1 MRKRLL
7 YGFAIAFLAVLVGLV
22 VWQGSFTFGTLAP
35 ADAGLTYVFWGLSIV
50 IFLLM
55 VTLSFMLLRIG
66 LKLYIERHSNREG
79 SRIKTKLVVG
89 ALALSMIPLFFMV
102 LFSYSLLNRNLEKW
116 FSRPIDSERVIL
128 TEIGNALRHETNDKV
143 TVQATLLAQRPE
155 TRLLLAGL
163 PADTKFLA
171 PFCADQELSGA
182 VLMRAGNPA
191 PVASCGTMPRA
202 LRSDTFLA
210 TSPVTFGGKQV
221 GSVTVAGRMNVD
233 VAAKQ
238 LEIQHFNEEYAKLT
252 AGKNDLRKTSLLMLS
267 LIALFIM
274 FLATWIAVFLSKQI
288 SVPISALL
296 KGAEEVSRGNL
307 YYRVEVSAIDELA
320 GLVSGFNQM
329 TRELEANSRE
339 LDARRRFTEA
349 ILESI
354 PTGFISIDSK
364 GSIQRV
370 NRALKQILGEDAVAS
385 ARHLEDLFSR
395 DDMAEIRYLMNRAR
409 RTGLASRQLDLRTD
423 DGAQHQ
429 HLAVTVSALEEKLT
443 SGFVMVIEDTSELLR
458 AQKATAWSEV
468 ARRVAHEMKNPL
480 TPIALSAE
488 RIARQLSRVELP
500 PDVAR
505 IVRECTS
512 IITGEVQSVKNLVD
526 EFSQFARFPAA
537 QFARSDVNEI
547 VAGGLSVFT
556 GRLDGVQIQT
566 AFTPDLPPVF
576 VDREQLRRVVL
587 NLIDNAAEAMQDSFV
602 KRLAITTQLRDAST
616 IELIVADTGSGLTSE
631 QKEKL
636 FLPYFSTKNRGT
648 GLGLAI
654 VSHILA
660 EHHASIRVE
669 DNRPAGARFVIE
681 IPVMAEVADA
691 VAEQVQPA

>member
-1 MRKRLL
+1 
-7 YGFAIAFLAVLVGLV
+7 
-22 VWQGSFTFGTLAP
+22 
-35 ADAGLTYVFWGLSIV
+35 
-50 IFLLM
+50 
-55 VTLSFMLLRIG
+55 
-66 LKLYIERHSNREG
+66 
-79 SRIKTKLVVG
+79 
-89 ALALSMIPLFFMV
+89 
-102 LFSYSLLNRNLEKW
+102 
-116 FSRPIDSERVIL
+116 
-128 TEIGNALRHETNDKV
+128 LRHETGDKV
-143 TVQATLLAQRPE
+143 NVQATLLAEQPE

-163 PADTKFLA
+163 PASKDYLFR
-171 PFCADQELSGA
+171 FCMEQELAGA
-182 VLMRAGNPA
+182 VLLRDGSPA
-191 PVASCGTMPRA
+191 PVASCGQMPHQ

-210 TSPVTFGGKQV
+210 TSPVTFGGKQI
-221 GSVTVAGRMNVD
+221 GSVTVAGQMSVD

-238 LEIQHFNEEYAKLT
+238 GEIQHFNAEYAKLS

-274 FLATWIAVFLSKQI
+274 FLATWIAVFLSKLI

-307 YYRVEVSAIDELA
+307 YYRVEVGAIDELA

-370 NRALKQILGEDAVAS
+370 NRALKQILGESAVEG

-395 DDMAEIRYLMNRAR
+395 DDMTEIRYLMNRAR
-409 RTGLASRQLDLRTD
+409 RTGLASRQLDLQTD
-423 DGAQHQ
+423 NRAEHQ

-458 AQKATAWSEV
+458 AQKAAAWNEV

-488 RIARQLSRVELP
+488 RIDWQLSRVQLP

-505 IVRECTS
+505 IVRECTA

-537 QFARSDVNEI
+537 KLTSGDVNEI
-547 VAGGLSVFT
+547 VSSALSVFA

-566 AFTPDLPPVF
+566 ALAPDLPPMLG
-576 VDREQLRRVVL
+576 DREQLRRVVL
-587 NLIDNAAEAMQDSFV
+587 NLIDNAAEAMQESLV
-602 KRLAITTQLRDAST
+602 KRLAISTQLRDALT
-616 IELIVADTGSGLTSE
+616 IELVVADTGPGLSKE

-660 EHHASIRVE
+660 EHQASIRVE
-669 DNRPAGARFVIE
+669 DNRPSGARFVIDF
-681 IPVMAEVADA
+681 PVMAEIGEVSP
-691 VAEQVQPA
+691 EQVHSA